1 MDRGFQVAT
10 LVLCFLMAAGTL
22 GAMGVFSEWGV
33 GISPGEGDPSDDLQE
48 DDDLIDPTLDTNEN
62 IVESFVDT
70 VLPGLGV
77 LSTLADGVRGTGAI
91 LSNIGVP
98 GPIASP
104 IAAVVL
110 IAVAIS
116 FAKFVRGVS

>member
-1 MDRGFQVAT
+1 MDRGFQIAVV
-10 LVLCFLMAAGTL
+10 VLCFLMAAGTL
-22 GAMGVFSEWGV
+22 SAMGIFAEWGV

-48 DDDLIDPTLDTNEN
+48 DEDLIDPTLDTNEN

-77 LSTLADGVRGTGAI
+77 LSTLADGVRGTGAM
-91 LSNIGVP
+91 LSNLGVP
-98 GPIASP
+98 SPIASP